1 MTFLILMNSS
11 GSPTIW
17 LKGGAFSDT
26 QLSGMDLQAVRTS
39 PVSSEQ
45 KLAFMNRRGV
55 IGEISEFRRLGEFS
69 FVNTDG

>member
-26 QLSGMDLQAVRTS
+26 QLSGMDLQASRTS

-45 KLAFMNRRGV
+45 KLVTNGMAV
-55 IGEISEFRRLGEFS
+55 A
-69 FVNTDG
+69 